1 MPEAKD
7 GASIGVEASRPSIDL
22 AAALGMAAQHI
33 APASGPPQ
41 LDFIQG
47 RWRRDASGTPC
58 EGNLVIDL
66 AAFMN
71 RVMDTPEFREFSSK
85 TPFLK
90 GIQHPKGAVTLKI
103 GGRVPEG
110 SEGAIKDAVAR
121 ISRGM
126 KEGITAALQASSS
139 DGSGV
144 AAAARPLSPRDLW
157 IPADQVPT
165 HFRRVAG
172 RLGATLQ
179 TKSRFSIQRV
189 RFTEAG
195 APGRP
200 DEIARQMTSYE
211 EVEGGDRIEAFL
223 AAAGRHYVSRVGEDQ
238 ADVEQ
243 DIRTWSD
250 VARTRGSDMH
260 RFMNFLDDEG
270 LSRVRLAV
278 SFRIMDA
285 LASEARSEAER
296 AGFQRYVSRLFHLY
310 RAVIEEARS
319 DLRIDL
325 VRHFGQDADFSL
337 SDHLVKAS
345 FFRALPVWAVWDTQL
360 FEDRPLDMSDASV
373 RREVCYA
380 FKVNGHNPEENK
392 RAFDARSE
400 ACLDRLDTGH
410 GCAKALAELL
420 VLDAVLPGS
429 GHDDLDALSAIRRR
443 VEQLQAL
450 PSREEAREVLK
461 AALEARSAT
470 MDAIAGQ
477 MVDVLRTK
485 EADAAV
491 HAVIAAPVIL
501 YVNLHDTVLNRQAVD
516 TGKQH
521 PLATQGARADSEH
534 EKVDWLKAVHVSSG
548 SSLVGPGVLFS
559 FQVTV
564 HLGDRSARKTGKEVN
579 GEAERLIRDPV
590 ALVNFVPV
598 QCDSDG
604 RAAYDSLAVGTAKA
618 WRADRFSVTMV
629 YAPALLGRRRPRH
642 EDTPIP
648 SENRM
653 AAARVIFASLVQ
665 IALEA
670 LVDMAEADGQGARG
684 GAGFG
689 PGRMVLLRQ
698 QLRGRGAAWD
708 EGDHGVYAVSQAV
721 EHVLG
726 KRLPVMLQGL
736 TSEPHLRD
744 IRSRRSFDAVMS
756 GFDLRIACD
765 GGAPLPLGKL
775 GVIAFASRPCDTDPV
790 EGPGDDDRHVVIGR
804 TYLAE
809 ASADG
814 FVLRRGP
821 NLADTYSGTEVTSD
835 PSVVTEA
842 VKHFVDQG
850 CRAIATISHKFAGRA
865 IGRSAIRHMHH
876 ESADFQSRLAAGF
889 PGVVFYPLVRDTMR
903 VLRTRDESSR
913 TAFEVVGKDDH
924 IHRYVNQA
932 MRDGFWRRGIVPL
945 YSLAT
950 LFHVKARAGMGMRP
964 QSGFSMYYLLLS
976 QSLDFGNAALRS
988 QRALDEGSPDQLAL
1002 TEVIRAMHLL
1012 EAEDGAQKGKA
1023 KPVLNPAAWMSPAT
1037 VAGAG
1042 EFRVVDRRRRASGT
1056 VELSAVAVVA
1066 RVAGALRAVRE
1077 PGPRTGRAPR
1087 PGAFPVVPPIVPP
1100 PAQDP
1105 PASGA
1110 ADGQSGS
1117 TPGMAEGA

>member
-1 MPEAKD
+1 
-7 GASIGVEASRPSIDL
+7 
-22 AAALGMAAQHI
+22 
-33 APASGPPQ
+33 
-41 LDFIQG
+41 
-47 RWRRDASGTPC
+47 
-58 EGNLVIDL
+58 
-66 AAFMN
+66 MN
-71 RVMDTPEFREFSSK
+71 TPEFRELPSK

-103 GGRVPEG
+103 GGRVPDG
-110 SEGAIKDAVAR
+110 SEGAIRDAVAR
-121 ISRGM
+121 LSRGM
-126 KEGITAALQASSS
+126 KEGIAAALASSS
-139 DGSGV
+139 DSGV
-144 AAAARPLSPRDLW
+144 TMLAKPLSPRGLW

-165 HFRRVAG
+165 HIRRVAG
-172 RLGATLQ
+172 RLGTTPQA
-179 TKSRFSIQRV
+179 KSRFSIQRV
-189 RFTEAG
+189 RFTNAG

-223 AAAGRHYVSRVGEDQ
+223 AAAGRHYAGRLGEDKE
-238 ADVEQ
+238 DVEQ
-243 DIRTWSD
+243 DVRTWSEC
-250 VARTRGSDMH
+250 ARTRGSDMH
-260 RFMNFLDDEG
+260 RFMSFLDDEG
-270 LSRVRLAV
+270 LSRVRLAI

-285 LASEARSEAER
+285 LASAARSEAER
-296 AGFQRYVSRLFHLY
+296 AGFQRYVNRLFDLY
-310 RAVIEEARS
+310 RAVIEDAKS

-337 SDHLVKAS
+337 SDHLAKAS
-345 FFRALPVWAVWDTQL
+345 FFRALPVWAVWDAQL
-360 FEDRPLDMSDASV
+360 FEDRALDASDSSV
-373 RREVCYA
+373 RREVCYS

-392 RAFDARSE
+392 RAFDARLE
-400 ACLDRLDTGH
+400 ACLDRLDAGH

-429 GHDDLDALSAIRRR
+429 GHDDLDVLSAIRRR
-443 VEQLQAL
+443 MEQLRAL
-450 PSREEAREVLK
+450 PSGEKAGEVLK
-461 AALEARSAT
+461 AALEARSAV

-491 HAVIAAPVIL
+491 HAVIASPITL
-501 YVNLHDTVLNRQAVD
+501 YVNLRDTVLNPGAVD
-516 TGKQH
+516 AGRQH
-521 PLATQGARADSEH
+521 PLATRGAMADSEH
-534 EKVDWLKAVHVSSG
+534 EKVNWLKAVHVSSG
-548 SSLVGPGVLFS
+548 SSLVAAGMLFS

-579 GEAERLIRDPV
+579 GEAERLIRDPL
-590 ALVNFVPV
+590 ALVSFVPAERN
-598 QCDSDG
+598 SDG
-604 RAAYDSLAVGTAKA
+604 RPVPDPLAVGTAKA
-618 WRADRFSVTMV
+618 WRANRFSVTVV
-629 YAPALLGRRRPRH
+629 YAPASLGRRRLRH
-642 EDTPIP
+642 EETLDP

-670 LVDMAEADGQGARG
+670 LVDMAEADGHGGRD

-698 QLRGRGAAWD
+698 QLRGRAAPWD
-708 EGDHGVYAVSQAV
+708 DGNHAIYAVSQAI

-726 KRLPVMLQGL
+726 KRLPVTLQGL
-736 TSEPHLRD
+736 TSEPHSRD

-756 GFDLRIACD
+756 GFGLRIACD
-765 GGAPLPLGKL
+765 DGRPLPFGKL
-775 GVIAFASRPCDTDPV
+775 GVIAFASRPCDTDPG
-790 EGPGDDDRHVVIGR
+790 EGPRDDDRHVVIGR

-809 ASADG
+809 ASEDG

-821 NLADTYSGTEVTSD
+821 SLADTYSGLEVTND
-835 PSVVTEA
+835 PSVVKEA
-842 VKHFVDQG
+842 VKHFVDGG
-850 CRAIATISHKFAGRA
+850 CRAVATISHKFAGRA
-865 IGRSAIRHMHH
+865 IGRSAVRHMHH

-903 VLRTRDESSR
+903 VVRTRDESSR

-932 MRDGFWRRGIVPL
+932 MRDGFWRRGIVPF

-964 QSGFSMYYLLLS
+964 QSGFAMYYLLLS

-988 QRALDEGSPDQLAL
+988 QAALIEGSPDQVAL

-1042 EFRVVDRRRRASGT
+1042 EFRVMERRRRAAGT

-1066 RVAGALRAVRE
+1066 RISSVLRAIRE
-1077 PGPRTGRAPR
+1077 PGPRTGPAPR
-1087 PGAFPVVPPIVPP
+1087 PEASPTMPPSVPL
-1100 PAQDP
+1100 PAQNLLDSSAAGGQP
-1105 PASGA
+1105 GSAASRV
-1110 ADGQSGS
+1110 
-1117 TPGMAEGA
+1117 EGA